1 MRLYSLNEF
10 FSLSFLRVWRSRTK
24 IATSSANSLP
34 ENTLVVSKKEFYS
47 HSDLWAPQHCNL
59 SSVCVYLLQHCTVMS
74 PYPKR
79 KQVVET
85 LVRKGAHLN
94 EKNKELLTPLHIA
107 TDLSHYDLMDTL
119 LRLGA
124 KVNVLDALGQTGQE
138 QIILLHQLTIS

>member
-1 MRLYSLNEF
+1 
-10 FSLSFLRVWRSRTK
+10 
-24 IATSSANSLP
+24 
-34 ENTLVVSKKEFYS
+34 
-47 HSDLWAPQHCNL
+47 
-59 SSVCVYLLQHCTVMS
+59 MS

-94 EKNKELLTPLHIA
+94 DKNKELLTPLHIA

-124 KVNVLDALGQTGQE
+124 KVNALDALGQTGQAKCFTPTVFLYVFLFVCLKNS
-138 QIILLHQLTIS
+138 IYIFSGSLY

>member
-1 MRLYSLNEF
+1 
-10 FSLSFLRVWRSRTK
+10 
-24 IATSSANSLP
+24 
-34 ENTLVVSKKEFYS
+34 
-47 HSDLWAPQHCNL
+47 
-59 SSVCVYLLQHCTVMS
+59 MS

-79 KQVVET
+79 KQEVET

-124 KVNVLDALGQTGQE
+124 KVNTLDALGHTGE
-138 QIILLHQLTIS
+138 FDSNEKLGIVS

>member
-1 MRLYSLNEF
+1 MIEEIICDK
-10 FSLSFLRVWRSRTK
+10 K
-24 IATSSANSLP
+24 IL
-34 ENTLVVSKKEFYS
+34 LVVYNHIIMLTF
-47 HSDLWAPQHCNL
+47 QHCA
-59 SSVCVYLLQHCTVMS
+59 VMS

-124 KVNVLDALGQTGQE
+124 KVNALDALGQTG
-138 QIILLHQLTIS
+138 

>member
-1 MRLYSLNEF
+1 
-10 FSLSFLRVWRSRTK
+10 
-24 IATSSANSLP
+24 
-34 ENTLVVSKKEFYS
+34 
-47 HSDLWAPQHCNL
+47 
-59 SSVCVYLLQHCTVMS
+59 MS

-107 TDLSHYDLMDTL
+107 TDLSHYDLIDTL

-138 QIILLHQLTIS
+138 RLTTNNLA